1 MKKITL
7 LDITYEI
14 KENNKDAVDEDVLK
28 EAFTDYFT
36 TFDLIV
42 GDWAYGKLRL
52 KGFNKKG
59 NPNYREINAEKN
71 IKDYITN
78 YCAYD
83 CRYFILEKE
92 PTIASVKK

>member
-1 MKKITL
+1 MKEL
-7 LDITYEI
+7 LINNTKYYI
-14 KENNKDAVDEDVLK
+14 KKNVKDALDNADLEEKL
-28 EAFTDYFT
+28 TDYYKDYDF
-36 TFDLIV
+36 IV

-52 KGFNKKG
+52 KGFNKKD
-59 NPNYREINAEKN
+59 NPNYKEINAEKN

-92 PTIASVKK
+92 STVASTKK